1 MAPILFIFID
11 SLEKKG
17 QNMIIDLPLNERS
30 SAVQAVKCVG
40 ALPLRHQINIPCN
53 SEAVMEAIFD

>member
-40 ALPLRHQINIPCN
+40 ALHPDKY
-53 SEAVMEAIFD
+53 SM